1 MKNLKILSMNL
12 GKSFIPVIDR
22 RKREYITD
30 FLDEK
35 SYDIIMLQGDNI
47 PRNLDLNYI
56 GMNYE
61 IIKKNKG
68 LITLHNK
75 DIYVSPFSVD
85 SDYIDT
91 NIVYNKVNLLAC
103 LNINCKD
110 LKDFYDVDDICKAYC
125 NVNGKQYTKNR
136 IITGKIPREVNL
148 NSFCKSLGLKDIS
161 TDIGRITHKENK
173 REIINHFFISENLE
187 VASIHKLVGLTEVS
201 KIGEAYPIEV
211 SLTHQKILK

>member
-75 DIYVSPFSVD
+75 DIYASPFSVD

-161 TDIGRITHKENK
+161 TDIGRITHKENN
-173 REIINHFFISENLE
+173 REIINHFFISEDLE

-201 KIGEAYPIEV
+201 KRGEAYPIEV

>member
-110 LKDFYDVDDICKAYC
+110 LKDFYDVDNICKAYC

-161 TDIGRITHKENK
+161 TDIGRITHKENN
-173 REIINHFFISENLE
+173 REIINHFFISEDLE

-211 SLTHQKILK
+211 SLTHQKVLK

>member
-1 MKNLKILSMNL
+1 MINLKILSMNL
-12 GKSFIPVIDR
+12 GKAFIPIID
-22 RKREYITD
+22 KKKKEYITN

-56 GMNYE
+56 DMNYD

-75 DIYVSPFSVD
+75 DIYVSPFSVE

-91 NIVYNKVNLLAC
+91 NVVHNKTSSLAC
-103 LNINCKD
+103 FNINCKD
-110 LKDFYDVDDICKAYC
+110 LKNFYDVDNICKSYS
-125 NVNGKQYTKNR
+125 KNYIKSR
-136 IITGKIPREVNL
+136 VITGRLPIEVNTD
-148 NSFCKSLGLKDIS
+148 SFCKFLDLKDVS
-161 TDIGRITHKENK
+161 TNIGKITHEKNK
-173 REIINHFFISENLE
+173 RDIINHFFISRNLE
-187 VASIHKLVGLTEVS
+187 VTSVHKLVGLTEVS

-211 SLTHQKILK
+211 SLTYKKVLK

>member
-110 LKDFYDVDDICKAYC
+110 LKDFYDVDNICKAYC

-161 TDIGRITHKENK
+161 TDIGRITHKENN
-173 REIINHFFISENLE
+173 REIINHFFISEDLE

-201 KIGEAYPIEV
+201 
-211 SLTHQKILK
+211 LTHQKILK

>member
-75 DIYVSPFSVD
+75 DLYVSPFSVD

-110 LKDFYDVDDICKAYC
+110 LKDFYDVDNICKAYC

-161 TDIGRITHKENK
+161 TDIGRITHKENN

>member
-1 MKNLKILSMNL
+1 
-12 GKSFIPVIDR
+12 
-22 RKREYITD
+22 
-30 FLDEK
+30 
-35 SYDIIMLQGDNI
+35 
-47 PRNLDLNYI
+47 
-56 GMNYE
+56 MNYE

-161 TDIGRITHKENK
+161 TDIGRITHKENN
-173 REIINHFFISENLE
+173 REIINHFFISEDLE

>member
-110 LKDFYDVDDICKAYC
+110 LKDFYDVDNICKAYC

-161 TDIGRITHKENK
+161 TDIGRITHKENN
-173 REIINHFFISENLE
+173 REIINHFFISEDLE

>member
-35 SYDIIMLQGDNI
+35 SYNIIMLQGDNI

-161 TDIGRITHKENK
+161 TDIGRITHKENN
-173 REIINHFFISENLE
+173 REIINHFFISEDLE

>member
-75 DIYVSPFSVD
+75 DIYVSPFSFD

-110 LKDFYDVDDICKAYC
+110 LKDFYDVDNICKAYC

-161 TDIGRITHKENK
+161 TDIGRITHKENN
-173 REIINHFFISENLE
+173 REIINHFFISEDLE

>member
-68 LITLHNK
+68 LITIHNK
-75 DIYVSPFSVD
+75 DIYVSPFFTD
-85 SDYIDT
+85 SNYIDT
-91 NIVYNKVNLLAC
+91 NIVHNNMKFLAC

-110 LKDFYDVDDICKAYC
+110 LKDFYDVDNICKAYC

-161 TDIGRITHKENK
+161 TDIGRITHKENN
-173 REIINHFFISENLE
+173 REIINHFFISEDLE

>member
-30 FLDEK
+30 FLYEK

-161 TDIGRITHKENK
+161 TDIGRITHKENN
-173 REIINHFFISENLE
+173 REIINHFFISEDLE

>member
-30 FLDEK
+30 FLYEK

-56 GMNYE
+56 DMNYE

-75 DIYVSPFSVD
+75 DIYVSPFSVN

-91 NIVYNKVNLLAC
+91 NIVHNKISSLAC
-103 LNINCKD
+103 FNINCKD
-110 LKDFYDVDDICKAYC
+110 LKNFYDVDNICKTYSE
-125 NVNGKQYTKNR
+125 NYIKTRV
-136 IITGKIPREVNL
+136 ITGRLPIEVNTD
-148 NSFCKSLGLKDIS
+148 SFCKSLDLKDIS
-161 TDIGRITHKENK
+161 TDIGKITHKENK
-173 REIINHFFISENLE
+173 REIINHFFISRDLE

-211 SLTHQKILK
+211 SLAYKKVLK

>member
-110 LKDFYDVDDICKAYC
+110 LKDFYDVDNICKSYS
-125 NVNGKQYTKNR
+125 NINSKSYIISR
-136 IITGKIPREVNL
+136 IITGRLPREVNL

-161 TDIGRITHKENK
+161 TDIGRITHKENN
-173 REIINHFFISENLE
+173 REIINHFFISEDLE

>member
-161 TDIGRITHKENK
+161 TDIGRITHKENN
-173 REIINHFFISENLE
+173 REIINHFFISEDLE

>member
-12 GKSFIPVIDR
+12 GKSFIPDIDR

-161 TDIGRITHKENK
+161 TDIGRITHKENN
-173 REIINHFFISENLE
+173 REIINHFFISEDLE

>member
-1 MKNLKILSMNL
+1 M
-12 GKSFIPVIDR
+12 
-22 RKREYITD
+22 
-30 FLDEK
+30 
-35 SYDIIMLQGDNI
+35 
-47 PRNLDLNYI
+47 
-56 GMNYE
+56 
-61 IIKKNKG
+61 
-68 LITLHNK
+68 
-75 DIYVSPFSVD
+75 
-85 SDYIDT
+85 
-91 NIVYNKVNLLAC
+91 LAC

-161 TDIGRITHKENK
+161 TDIGRITHKENN
-173 REIINHFFISENLE
+173 REIINHFFISEDLE